1 MSVKLHT
8 KHAAMVADLRRTVP
22 LPRLVAAMASVI
34 SARRQRAGLDPNF
47 RLPNPEQQLDEFM
60 QASSLRQLK
69 LLREIATGLADGG
82 VYREE
87 ELPEE
92 LPDNL
97 PEETQ
102 KGFRN

>member
-1 MSVKLHT
+1 
-8 KHAAMVADLRRTVP
+8 
-22 LPRLVAAMASVI
+22 MASVI
-34 SARRQRAGLDPNF
+34 SARRQRAGLGPNF

-69 LLREIATGLADGG
+69 LFRKIATGLVDGG
-82 VYREE
+82 VYRSKE